1 MVKQRRLYTVSL
13 TSQDDLDMQTA
24 LSKWRLVDIVR
35 LGVKQALKECPKVS
49 KEQIRKVKA
58 IIQ

>member
-13 TSQDDLDMQTA
+13 TGQDDLDMQTA

-35 LGVKQALKECPKVS
+35 LGIKKALESCPKVP
-49 KEQIRKVKA
+49 KRIVERAKDIVK
-58 IIQ
+58 